1 MTTLQQMS
9 LSIVLS
15 VAFTEFVEAL
25 AVTENF
31 KKRERI
37 SICREWRLT
46 ADTKV
51 LKEPMIVGRQTN
63 AGDGLMRAEFPKK
76 LPEALRYSEEIWNL
90 LPLCSRGAPHGPLQF
105 RPGQEVRE
113 VRLQQICL
121 RLVVCGA
128 GLPHIGD
135 EDQALLLLVTG

>member
-1 MTTLQQMS
+1 MT
-9 LSIVLS
+9 
-15 VAFTEFVEAL
+15 
-25 AVTENF
+25 
-31 KKRERI
+31 
-37 SICREWRLT
+37 
-46 ADTKV
+46 
-51 LKEPMIVGRQTN
+51 VGRQTN
-63 AGDGLMRAEFPKK
+63 AGGGLIPAEFPKK

-128 GLPHIGD
+128 SLPHIGD
-135 EDQALLLLVTG
+135 EDQALLLLRSISTATWSFRRSKFCSASASWVWLSRTLARRLPKSHSV